1 MKKNTV
7 LRNESPHAVKMQAGS
22 DVAERTTR
30 KAATVKESQDKA
42 KVDVLADIS
51 PEAKVAASA
60 NKVTP
65 RTPAKPRAK
74 AKLKKPAQTASPEAS
89 PLPKLPE
96 TAPAVPPAPVLD
108 EAALWEQDSPVK
120 NRLAQLRTRN
130 ALLGE
135 QLQRLKPPF
144 EARGRKP

>member
-22 DVAERTTR
+22 NVAERTTR
-30 KAATVKESQDKA
+30 KAASVKEPADKA
-42 KVDVLADIS
+42 KGDD
-51 PEAKVAASA
+51 SA
-60 NKVTP
+60 NTPPLTKVVSAPVKASP
-65 RTPAKPRAK
+65 RTPPKPRTK
-74 AKLKKPAQTASPEAS
+74 ARLKTSVQADSPGAPPALRSTETPQTAPT
-89 PLPKLPE
+89 P
-96 TAPAVPPAPVLD
+96 PVLD

-120 NRLAQLRTRN
+120 NRLAQLRSRN

-144 EARGRKP
+144 QARGKKP